1 VLDQGLL
8 NQLQNR
14 FGDRFSTGKSVC
26 EQHGTGE
33 SWVELKAPEA
43 VVWIQSTEEAVE
55 LVKLCAEYQVPI
67 TPYGA
72 GTSLE
77 GHVQALKGGICVD
90 LSQMDQVIAVNN
102 QDMDCVVQPGVTRK
116 QLNQHLNET
125 GLFFPVDPGAD
136 ASIGGMVSTRASG
149 TNAVRYGT
157 MKDNVLNVT
166 AVLADGRVIKTAQRA
181 RKSSAGYDLTRLF
194 VGSEGTLGLITE
206 VTLKLHPIPEATSAA
221 RCNFPSVDEAVQAV
235 IQVIQCGIPMAR
247 IELLDELSIKAING
261 YSKMTL
267 PEQPTLF
274 LEFHGSQQAVTEQ
287 AEWVASLVSENGG
300 GDFVWAVQTEDRT
313 RIWEAR
319 HNAYYASVALRPGC
333 KGWSTDVCVPISALA
348 DCIRET
354 QQDLSGSF
362 LMAPIVG
369 HVGDG
374 NFHVL
379 FLIDPDKSEEIE
391 EAYRLNGRM
400 VERALKLGGTCTGE
414 HGIGVGK
421 LKYLRQEL
429 GDCVDVMQSIK
440 LALDPNQLFNPG
452 KTIWG

>member
-1 VLDQGLL
+1 
-8 NQLQNR
+8 
-14 FGDRFSTGKSVC
+14 
-26 EQHGTGE
+26 
-33 SWVELKAPEA
+33 
-43 VVWIQSTEEAVE
+43 
-55 LVKLCAEYQVPI
+55 
-67 TPYGA
+67 
-72 GTSLE
+72 
-77 GHVQALKGGICVD
+77 
-90 LSQMDQVIAVNN
+90 
-102 QDMDCVVQPGVTRK
+102 
-116 QLNQHLNET
+116 
-125 GLFFPVDPGAD
+125 
-136 ASIGGMVSTRASG
+136 
-149 TNAVRYGT
+149 